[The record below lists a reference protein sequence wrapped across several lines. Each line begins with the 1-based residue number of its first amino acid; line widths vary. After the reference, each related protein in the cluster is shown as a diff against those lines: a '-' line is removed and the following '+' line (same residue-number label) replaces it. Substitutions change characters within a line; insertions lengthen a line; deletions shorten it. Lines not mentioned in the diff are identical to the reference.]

1 MSGQNIDFID
11 LENIKLDDKTPRLP
25 SSFRKKKI
33 GKPEIVNWMLNDASI
48 IELMLAIGQS
58 GFFIGESLLVIPDD
72 NEQGKYIV
80 VEGNRRLTSVILLN
94 DPSLATSQKI
104 KIDKVLN
111 ETTERPKV
119 LPCII
124 FKSREDINKYLG
136 YRHIT
141 GVKSWGILPKA
152 RYLNELSKELNDTDF
167 TIKCRKLAKSIGSR
181 SDYVRNLLTAYEL
194 YLKIEDQAFFKIKS
208 LDETTLHFNYL
219 SDLLSRENIRNY
231 INVDIKSNEPTSHV
245 YIDKLELLTR
255 WFFEK
260 NENGRSRVLGDSK
273 HLGMLDKVL
282 EDKHAE
288 EYFRTGEGSIVE
300 AYNLVSVTADSFN
313 QEIDLSLAGL
323 KRANNIIHNVEQH
336 HDTVKTKLKEIFTLA
351 KNMKVIIESMAEEKW
366 DD

>member
-1 MSGQNIDFID
+1 MSGKNIEFINLD
-11 LENIKLDDKTPRLP
+11 NIKLDDRNPRLP

-33 GKPEIVNWMLNDASI
+33 GKSEIVNWMLNDASI

-58 GFFIGESLLVIPDD
+58 GFFIGESLLVTPDVTD
-72 NEQGKYIV
+72 SGKYIV
-80 VEGNRRLTSVILLN
+80 IEGNRRLTSVILLN
-94 DPSLATSQKI
+94 EPDLAVSQKI

-111 ETTERPKV
+111 ETTERPKE

-124 FKSREDINKYLG
+124 FSSREDINKYLG

-152 RYLNELSKELNDTDF
+152 RYLNELSKELNDDDF
-167 TIKCRKLAKSIGSR
+167 TIKCRKLAKTIGSR
-181 SDYVRNLLTAYEL
+181 SDYVRSLLTAYEL

-208 LDETTLHFNYL
+208 LDESTLHFNYL

-231 INVDIKSNEPTSHV
+231 INIDMKSNDPVSDID
-245 YIDKLELLTR
+245 IDKLELLTK

-282 EDKHAE
+282 GDKDAE

-300 AYNLVSVTADSFN
+300 AFNLVSVTADSFN

-323 KRANNIIHNVEQH
+323 KRANNIIHNVDQH
-336 HDTVKTKLKEIFTLA
+336 HESVKTKLKEIFTLA